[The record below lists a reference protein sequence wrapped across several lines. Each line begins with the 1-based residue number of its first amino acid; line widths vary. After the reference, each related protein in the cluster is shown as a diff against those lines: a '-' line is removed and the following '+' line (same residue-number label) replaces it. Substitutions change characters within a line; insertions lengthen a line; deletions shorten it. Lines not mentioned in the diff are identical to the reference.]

1 MNYPQ
6 LLKAK
11 SYQLTAHQSAF
22 TLIELLIVITIL
34 GILMTI
40 GYQSFYRSQEKARDA
55 ERKSDL
61 RQIQKAME
69 LYEQDRPNPEYPNRD
84 TTGADTWAQFQS
96 DLETNE
102 YMKDVPN
109 DPMGTTRGWVDYEY
123 IRGADQLEYD
133 LYACLEN
140 EDDADSDVANG
151 KPERCT
157 DAGAVSYT
165 VTEP

>member
-1 MNYPQ
+1 MRTNSKLKTLTSYF
-6 LLKAK
+6 LL
-11 SYQLTAHQSAF
+11 LTSKKGF

-61 RQIQKAME
+61 RQIQKALE
-69 LYEQDRPNPEYPNRD
+69 LYEQDQPLPAYPD
-84 TTGADTWAQFQS
+84 DLD
-96 DLETNE
+96 DLESPTE
-102 YMKDVPN
+102 YMKEVPS
-109 DPMGTTRGWVDYEY
+109 DPMIAGGWDDYSY
-123 IRGADQLEYD
+123 THDSQLEYT
-133 LYACLEN
+133 LFACLEN

-165 VTEP
+165 ITEP